1 MNNSIREQFIKHV
14 EGSAQTALEGS
25 FVYAR
30 KGLTDSELYYDFELK
45 AKENRI
51 TFKATLESDKMTEVI
66 EKDFGFIYNSP
77 GNGAMIWKYIINY
90 LWYTL
95 SYDERLYDS
104 FMKENFDCDV
114 NDLYEGN
121 F

>member
-1 MNNSIREQFIKHV
+1 MNNSIKNQFIKHV
-14 EGSAQTALEGS
+14 EGDAQTALEGT
-25 FVYAR
+25 FIYAR
-30 KGLTDSELYYDFELK
+30 KGLDNELYYDFELK
-45 AKENRI
+45 AKENRV
-51 TFKATLESDKMTEVI
+51 TFKATLKSDTSTEVI
-66 EKDFGFIYNSP
+66 NKDFGFIYNSP

-104 FMKENFDCDV
+104 FMKLFFDCDI